1 MQILTTIRAAAWG
14 GRAAATDIPRVRLAL
29 RLPQASRPSRRALR
43 TPAMPALLA
52 AAPVAA
58 SPLHEAVSAALHSSP
73 YVAGSRVRIEAG
85 DGSVRLHGD
94 VGTFFEK
101 QMAQEVVRR
110 IDGVQRVE
118 NLLQVVW
125 A

>member
-1 MQILTTIRAAAWG
+1 M
-14 GRAAATDIPRVRLAL
+14 VAL
-29 RLPQASRPSRRALR
+29 QSQAP
-43 TPAMPALLA
+43 T
-52 AAPVAA
+52 VA
-58 SPLHEAVSAALHSSP
+58 SPLHDAIITALASSP

-85 DGSVRLHGD
+85 EGRVRLHGD

-110 IDGVQRVE
+110 IDGVQHVE
-118 NLLQVVW
+118 NLLQVAW